1 MNKIKNFLL
10 LASFGVLILASGCFK
25 SNNQIIEDSLREV
38 YNEDFIVYEIKGA
51 PYGFEA
57 TVSPA
62 SKPGCLFVAK
72 IKKDGTFIYDDYYKR
87 YVDYRI
93 KEKLQAD
100 LEQFF
105 PDACIRVDSNTV
117 RIDDTIDFR
126 NSSLE
131 QLIDN
136 MHDEAGYNKEAMVR
150 LFLGKEAGTNKE
162 YEEEYNYFNDIEKI
176 DNHELIPITI
186 CMYFFDE
193 DIKND
198 IEQYLQ
204 HDLDL
209 DNYFVE
215 QVAKSNNRDFWELGV
230 SSNDSTYVGH
240 PPRMSACFIKSMPL
254 YIDSLDEYIRRRELF
269 ENAR

>member
-1 MNKIKNFLL
+1 
-10 LASFGVLILASGCFK
+10 
-25 SNNQIIEDSLREV
+25 
-38 YNEDFIVYEIKGA
+38 
-51 PYGFEA
+51 
-57 TVSPA
+57 
-62 SKPGCLFVAK
+62 
-72 IKKDGTFIYDDYYKR
+72 
-87 YVDYRI
+87 
-93 KEKLQAD
+93 
-100 LEQFF
+100 
-105 PDACIRVDSNTV
+105 
-117 RIDDTIDFR
+117 
-126 NSSLE
+126 
-131 QLIDN
+131 
-136 MHDEAGYNKEAMVR
+136 
-150 LFLGKEAGTNKE
+150 
-162 YEEEYNYFNDIEKI
+162 
-176 DNHELIPITI
+176 
-186 CMYFFDE
+186 MYFFDE